1 MVGCAGEG
9 TPITSVLDSTA
20 RREMAAYRPAQVA
33 AWLNLPTATV
43 RAWAK
48 GQYYDVHGKRRFFRP
63 VIEPTRLGV
72 PRNGPLAFSF
82 VNFVEL
88 HVLSALRRVHAVSL
102 PKIRHSI
109 EYLADHYPG
118 IRHPLADLDLLT
130 DGLDVWLEE
139 LDKLVAVSEH
149 GQLGIED
156 VLEAHLRRVDRG
168 PRGEAVRLYPF
179 PHIGDVAGQ
188 PRSIVVDP
196 EVAFGRPT
204 LAGTAIP
211 TPVIAGRF
219 DAGESLESLVEDF
232 GRPPRDILEAIRWER
247 RERRAA

>member
-1 MVGCAGEG
+1 
-9 TPITSVLDSTA
+9 
-20 RREMAAYRPAQVA
+20 MAAYRPAQVA

-149 GQLGIED
+149 GQLGIKA

-168 PRGEAVRLYPF
+168 PR
-179 PHIGDVAGQ
+179 
-188 PRSIVVDP
+188 
-196 EVAFGRPT
+196 
-204 LAGTAIP
+204 
-211 TPVIAGRF
+211 
-219 DAGESLESLVEDF
+219 
-232 GRPPRDILEAIRWER
+232 
-247 RERRAA
+247 

>member
-1 MVGCAGEG
+1 M
-9 TPITSVLDSTA
+9 A

-48 GQYYDVHGKRRFFRP
+48 GQHYEAHGRRGFFRP
-63 VIEPTRLGV
+63 VIVPTRLGV

-102 PKIRHSI
+102 PKVRRSI
-109 EYLADHYPG
+109 NYLAAHYPSVE
-118 IRHPLADLDLLT
+118 HPLADLDLLT

-149 GQLGIED
+149 GQFGIKD
-156 VLEAHLRRVDRG
+156 VLEAHLKRVERG

-179 PHIGDVAGQ
+179 PHTGDVSDQ

-219 DAGESLESLVEDF
+219 DAGESLERLVEDF
-232 GRPPRDILEAIRWER
+232 GRPPGDILEAIRWER